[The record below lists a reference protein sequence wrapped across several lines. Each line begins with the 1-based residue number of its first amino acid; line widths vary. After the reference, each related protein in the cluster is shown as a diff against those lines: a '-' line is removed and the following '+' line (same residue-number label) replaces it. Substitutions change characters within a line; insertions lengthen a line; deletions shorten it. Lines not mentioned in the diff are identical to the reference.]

1 MSRIINNDSPGKK
14 RKLLTR
20 GIVVAIRQLARQ
32 NEFNHETQD
41 LLTFIILSLESITK
55 SVERSVY
62 AWEKRDYWLKA
73 DRFRMD
79 WSWTGDCSKSLRI
92 AYKNSELGSI
102 TKTIAKIGRKL
113 DNVKVSDRN
122 RIGTPWK
129 GCSDLLK

>member
-1 MSRIINNDSPGKK
+1 MSRIVNNDSPGKK

-20 GIVVAIRQLARQ
+20 GIVVAIRQLSRQ

-41 LLTFIILSLESITK
+41 LLTFIILSLDSITK

-79 WSWTGDCSKSLRI
+79 WSWAGDCSKSLRI
-92 AYKNSELGSI
+92 AYKNDDLGSI
-102 TKTIAKIGRKL
+102 TKTIAEIGRKL